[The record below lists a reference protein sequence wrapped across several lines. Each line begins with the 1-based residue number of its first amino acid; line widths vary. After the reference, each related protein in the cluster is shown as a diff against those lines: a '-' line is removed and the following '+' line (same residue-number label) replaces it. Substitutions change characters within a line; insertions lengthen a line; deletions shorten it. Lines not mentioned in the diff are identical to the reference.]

1 MLFLGSCNV
10 VTLAECLH
18 DGVAFGSDAP
28 IAYLCGCNAG
38 DHGSVC
44 LVLGLAAYPALFKR
58 FNKTGVLMHCIFM

>member
-1 MLFLGSCNV
+1 MLS
-10 VTLAECLH
+10 LAECLH

-28 IAYLCGCNAG
+28 VAYLCGCNAG

-44 LVLGLAAYPALFKR
+44 LVLDLKAAYRALFKR